1 MSSQAGPSSS
11 RRAPASS
18 GSSRSRQ
25 NRSGGNKA
33 RRPAS
38 GDSVSRVQDRAP
50 APAQE
55 SAGDFASPPPE
66 LPRCRTEGYM
76 PAGVLQEHLSG
87 RQILANYRL
96 ESTYVDPQRVDFT
109 RLKHALEHSA
119 FVGRAIQEH
128 RDRLL
133 ENPPPFSPL
142 FPNFRPSSRA
152 LMVRKWAPTPM
163 RTPKPAVSIFL
174 ERQRAR
180 IAERRLIRENHNAE
194 CARIQTEH
202 LAAIDAERGEVF
214 AMWEA
219 ERVALE
225 HEVAAYERELKK
237 VESNLAS
244 VHEHYVD
251 ESVTIGRQLR
261 RDHEIRAL
269 TRHAIRV
276 RDEASYIHEMAVA
289 LQGNVSFGEDIDLFF
304 EAAHLGDVPAGFA
317 YVPLDPANAPVR
329 FPSVPPPNGKGKGVD
344 PLERPNTLGRII
356 VKKVGASSSGEK
368 GKGKA
373 KSGSSSSNL
382 DSAKRPKVNLVLP
395 PPPPDFAA
403 PSSSISKKRTAS
415 EQGSSERP
423 SKQSKTDEA
432 APFSYK
438 GRSTCNPYARTIDFP
453 LLNEG
458 IAPAAPADAGSWKV
472 WFTQRLPCGRHLLR
486 YGPHPMVKFPHP
498 CGACNEKG
506 WPCVADSDPE
516 GKSASCASCQR
527 AKTVCTPVRHGS
539 SNGLTEFLAYQ
550 GAYASHFDRKL
561 GHIKPAFAAP
571 FNFDTWYPPDID
583 YRTTAKRRNK
593 VPFKWTAAAAEKG
606 GAADASKRKAKGGKM
621 KAEPDVEMDGVESE
635 DNAEET
641 EADEEAVDDT
651 VPPIAILADSSEGP
665 TANSARP
672 VAVSSP
678 SRSPAPP
685 SAASG
690 SRTAPPRRSQ
700 FKYRPADLLGGD
712 VDNPLPRAQYND
724 QHHLPHDDFDMPVP
738 PDSCF
743 GKMRAWNIPQEN
755 YPLDITAARYQAR
768 QSWNV
773 SWFMEMSR
781 MNLYTAGS
789 QFAAALMRNSSPLD
803 DLKPE
808 EPTRP
813 LVVDGIPF
821 PCPVP
826 TLDSDETWR
835 TAALLKARAY
845 PQSLR
850 FARALMDANTE
861 GRILRGEG
869 RRVNEHLPSGWDI
882 ADLFGFFAKDEAFI
896 KQELE
901 EREGNSLFLPG
912 QPLRET
918 RFDAGNSPPPLGP
931 RPSPPPP
938 DSVSEAPE
946 LGVNHRLAASAGIS
960 SEMIR
965 ETIRAAAP
973 RAGDPRA
980 EAAPRF
986 SLFGSPGYALGGLRP
1001 FTFVPPPPPPLPG
1014 QRSHQPTD
1022 DEIPVESGG
1031 RATSLADEL
1040 RASSIADRDGSP
1052 TPILRSPVS
1061 VKAEED
1067 RDGRV
1072 TPFIDNRTW
1081 EVDGESLGDMDL
1093 TDDSGRP

>member
-18 GSSRSRQ
+18 GSSRLHQ

-38 GDSVSRVQDRAP
+38 GDSMSRVQDCAP

-66 LPRCRTEGYM
+66 LPRRRTEGYM

-96 ESTYVDPQRVDFT
+96 ESTYVDPQRFDFT

-133 ENPPPFSPL
+133 KNPATMAALRPPPSFPDIPAPVLPPFPELPPL
-142 FPNFRPSSRA
+142 IPSTDGPEMGPDPDEDA
-152 LMVRKWAPTPM
+152 EA
-163 RTPKPAVSIFL
+163 AVSIFL

-304 EAAHLGDVPAGFA
+304 EAAHLGDVPDGFA
-317 YVPLDPANAPVR
+317 YDPLDPANAP
-329 FPSVPPPNGKGKGVD
+329 
-344 PLERPNTLGRII
+344 RPNTLGRII

-403 PSSSISKKRTAS
+403 PSSSVSKKRTAS

-453 LLNEG
+453 LLKEG
-458 IAPAAPADAGSWKV
+458 IAPAPPADTGSWKA

-498 CGACNEKG
+498 CSACNEKG

-583 YRTTAKRRNK
+583 YRTTAEQRNK

-635 DNAEET
+635 DDAEET
-641 EADEEAVDDT
+641 EADEE
-651 VPPIAILADSSEGP
+651 ADSSEGP

-724 QHHLPHDDFDMPVP
+724 WHHLPRDDFDMPVP

-813 LVVDGIPF
+813 LIVDGIPF

-850 FARALMDANTE
+850 FARALMDADTE

-912 QPLRET
+912 QPLRDT
-918 RFDAGNSPPPLGP
+918 PFDAENSPPPLGP

-960 SEMIR
+960 SEMMR
-965 ETIRAAAP
+965 ETVRAAAP

-986 SLFGSPGYALGGLRP
+986 SLFGSPGVLTNPRTTKFPWNPEDARR
-1001 FTFVPPPPPPLPG
+1001 V
-1014 QRSHQPTD
+1014 
-1022 DEIPVESGG
+1022 
-1031 RATSLADEL
+1031 LADEL

-1052 TPILRSPVS
+1052 TPILRSPAS
-1061 VKAEED
+1061 VKVEED

>member
-33 RRPAS
+33 RCPAS
-38 GDSVSRVQDRAP
+38 GDSVLRVQDRAP

-55 SAGDFASPPPE
+55 SVGDFVSPPPE
-66 LPRCRTEGYM
+66 LPRRRTEGYI

-109 RLKHALEHSA
+109 QLKHALEHSA

-133 ENPPPFSPL
+133 ENPVTMAALRPPPSFPDIPAPVLPPFPELPPL
-142 FPNFRPSSRA
+142 IPSTDGPEMGPDPDEDTEA
-152 LMVRKWAPTPM
+152 
-163 RTPKPAVSIFL
+163 AVSIFL

-180 IAERRLIRENHNAE
+180 IAERCLICENHNAE
-194 CARIQTEH
+194 CGRIQTEH

-219 ERVALE
+219 ERVVLE

-251 ESVTIGRQLR
+251 ESITIGRQLR

-304 EAAHLGDVPAGFA
+304 EAAHLSDVPAGFA
-317 YVPLDPANAPVR
+317 YVPLDPANAPVH

-344 PLERPNTLGRII
+344 PLKRPNTLGRII

-382 DSAKRPKVNLVLP
+382 DSTKRPKVNLVLP

-403 PSSSISKKRTAS
+403 PSSSVSKKRTAS

-423 SKQSKTDEA
+423 SKQSETDET

-458 IAPAAPADAGSWKV
+458 IAPAPPADAGSWKA

-486 YGPHPMVKFPHP
+486 YRPHPMVKFPHP

-527 AKTVCTPVRHGS
+527 AKTVCTPIRHGS

-550 GAYASHFDRKL
+550 GAYTSHFDRKL

-583 YRTTAKRRNK
+583 YRTTAEQRNK
-593 VPFKWTAAAAEKG
+593 VPFKWTAAAAERG
-606 GAADASKRKAKGGKM
+606 GAADASKLKAKGGKM
-621 KAEPDVEMDGVESE
+621 KAEPNVEMHGVESE
-635 DNAEET
+635 DEAEET
-641 EADEEAVDDT
+641 EADEDVVDDAA
-651 VPPIAILADSSEGP
+651 PPIAILADSSEGP
-665 TANSARP
+665 TADSARP
-672 VAVSSP
+672 AAISSP

-690 SRTAPPRRSQ
+690 SRTVPLRRSQ

-712 VDNPLPRAQYND
+712 VDNPLPCAQYNNR
-724 QHHLPHDDFDMPVP
+724 HHLPRDDFDMPVP

-768 QSWNV
+768 QS
-773 SWFMEMSR
+773 
-781 MNLYTAGS
+781 
-789 QFAAALMRNSSPLD
+789 
-803 DLKPE
+803 
-808 EPTRP
+808 
-813 LVVDGIPF
+813 
-821 PCPVP
+821 
-826 TLDSDETWR
+826 
-835 TAALLKARAY
+835 
-845 PQSLR
+845 
-850 FARALMDANTE
+850 
-861 GRILRGEG
+861 
-869 RRVNEHLPSGWDI
+869 
-882 ADLFGFFAKDEAFI
+882 
-896 KQELE
+896 
-901 EREGNSLFLPG
+901 
-912 QPLRET
+912 
-918 RFDAGNSPPPLGP
+918 
-931 RPSPPPP
+931 
-938 DSVSEAPE
+938 
-946 LGVNHRLAASAGIS
+946 
-960 SEMIR
+960 
-965 ETIRAAAP
+965 
-973 RAGDPRA
+973 
-980 EAAPRF
+980 
-986 SLFGSPGYALGGLRP
+986 
-1001 FTFVPPPPPPLPG
+1001 
-1014 QRSHQPTD
+1014 
-1022 DEIPVESGG
+1022 
-1031 RATSLADEL
+1031 
-1040 RASSIADRDGSP
+1040 
-1052 TPILRSPVS
+1052 
-1061 VKAEED
+1061 
-1067 RDGRV
+1067 
-1072 TPFIDNRTW
+1072 
-1081 EVDGESLGDMDL
+1081 
-1093 TDDSGRP
+1093 